1 MASNSLSAA
10 ASASLLE
17 QSSPALLAAGVP
29 VSTTKALQVSVIFPR
44 IHLVYVPAPEP
55 EPEPAEQENVTEILE
70 QEDGSLSDEANTNKS
85 SFSRTG
91 AVDNP
96 KQPNLMVL
104 VGTDSKDG
112 EAKVEKVIVSEAND
126 LDDVTND
133 DANEK
138 DSGVV
143 GYVEGDKDEGEDTV
157 EHVVTS
163 EEMTHVIKISAPDKK
178 SDNMTALK
186 EAPAKLM
193 KTFFGIM
200 NKHNDNPNVQLT
212 KAEAV
217 DALKREGLALGDEKY
232 GENESVPNTEIRVE
246 ALVRLTFKD
255 MLQEGHCFNTP
266 IYRGIKMIDGND
278 AEDWVELTVLIKAV
292 SVGLVLERLER
303 IGIGSSIGTVSIFR
317 AELCKTS
324 SAYSKN
330 CISTREGAVST
341 EIGPDGSPE
350 VSEADKKANIDAAK
364 AEWKNAASRLRI
376 EQVKE
381 QIYEQAQLSFDFL
394 SLLVIA
400 SILAGIGLIVNSTVV
415 IVASMLVSPIMGPV
429 MGITFGSRV
438 KDWSLASFSA
448 IHEIV
453 SLLICIIIG
462 AIIGFSS
469 SWSAISASWPTE
481 EMASRG
487 DVTGLITG
495 LAIAIPSGMGVALSI
510 LGNNTAS
517 LVGVAIS
524 ASLLPPAV
532 NTGICWARAILISTG
547 AVVEDSKND
556 YVYIGGISFALTIV
570 NIICIWLA
578 GMFMFMVKEVAP
590 TKSKSAFWSRDIK
603 LARTQKTNQGTKDVD
618 LELIRTG
625 LKDALDKEEK
635 KSSLSMRKRQMM
647 TKNNGPRPAVTFNLS
662 VNPLQM
668 EDISAMNQT
677 RVRNAGLSKLA
688 EPLAVPKKGFLGLED
703 MAMFLGFDDSDD
715 EGKEIEGDN
724 DMV

>member
-1 MASNSLSAA
+1 MASNNSLSAA
-10 ASASLLE
+10 ASANLNE
-17 QSSPALLAAGVP
+17 HSSALLLPADIP

-44 IHLVYVPAPEP
+44 IHRVYVAPSE
-55 EPEPAEQENVTEILE
+55 EQKDVTE
-70 QEDGSLSDEANTNKS
+70 LSDDEANTKKS
-85 SFSRTG
+85 SSSRTG
-91 AVDNP
+91 GANC
-96 KQPNLMVL
+96 
-104 VGTDSKDG
+104 KDG
-112 EAKVEKVIVSEAND
+112 ETNVDKDKVSEHD
-126 LDDVTND
+126 LGDVTNDDNDDDD

-138 DSGVV
+138 DSDMV
-143 GYVEGDKDEGEDTV
+143 GYVEGDKDEGEDAV

-163 EEMTHVIKISAPDKK
+163 EEMTHVIKIPATDTK
-178 SDNMTALK
+178 SDNLTALK

-193 KTFFGIM
+193 KSFFGIV
-200 NKHNDNPNVQLT
+200 NKYNDNPNVQLT

-217 DALKREGLALGDEKY
+217 EALKREGLALGDKRDV
-232 GENESVPNTEIRVE
+232 ENKSVPNTEIRVE

-255 MLQEGHCFNTP
+255 MLQEGHCFNSP
-266 IYRGIKMIDGND
+266 IYRGIKMTEEDD
-278 AEDWVELTVLIKAV
+278 AEDWVELTVMVKAV
-292 SVGLVLERLER
+292 SIGLLLERLER

-317 AELCKTS
+317 AELCKT
-324 SAYSKN
+324 AQAFSKN
-330 CISTREGAVST
+330 TISSHEGAVSS

-350 VSEADKKANIDAAK
+350 VGEDEKKASIDAAK

-400 SILAGIGLIVNSTVV
+400 SILAGIGLISDSTVV

-438 KDWSLASFSA
+438 KDWSLASFSF
-448 IHEIV
+448 IHEV
-453 SLLICIIIG
+453 VALLICIIIG
-462 AIIGFSS
+462 AIIGFSA
-469 SWSAISASWPTE
+469 SWSAAATEWPTE

-532 NTGICWARAILISTG
+532 NTGICWARAILIRTG
-547 AVVEDSKND
+547 RVVDDSEND

-578 GMFMFMVKEVAP
+578 GMFMFMIKEVAP
-590 TKSKSAFWSRDIK
+590 TKTKSAFWQRDIK
-603 LARTQKTNQGTKDVD
+603 LARTQKKNQGNNDAD
-618 LELIRTG
+618 LESILAG
-625 LKDALDKEEK
+625 LKHALGKEEK
-635 KSSLSMRKRQMM
+635 NASLSMRKKQMM
-647 TKNNGPRPAVTFNLS
+647 AKNNGPRPAVTFNLS

-668 EDISAMNQT
+668 EDITTMNST
-677 RVRNAGLSKLA
+677 RVQKAGLAKLA
-688 EPLAVPKKGFLGLED
+688 DPLAVPKKGFHGLED
-703 MAMFLGFDDSDD
+703 IAMFLGFDDSDD
-715 EGKEIEGDN
+715 EGEKTKGDIDN
-724 DMV
+724 MV

>member
-1 MASNSLSAA
+1 MASNTLSAA
-10 ASASLLE
+10 ASASLSE
-17 QSSPALLAAGVP
+17 HSSALPLQADVP
-29 VSTTKALQVSVIFPR
+29 VSTTKALQVSIIFPR
-44 IHLVYVPAPEP
+44 IHRVYVPPSP
-55 EPEPAEQENVTEILE
+55 EQEDVTEILE
-70 QEDGSLSDEANTNKS
+70 QEDGSLSDNEGNTKKS
-85 SFSRTG
+85 STG
-91 AVDNP
+91 
-96 KQPNLMVL
+96 
-104 VGTDSKDG
+104 SKDG
-112 EAKVEKVIVSEAND
+112 EAKADKDKVSEHD
-126 LDDVTND
+126 LDLDNVTNDD

-138 DSGVV
+138 DSDVV

-163 EEMTHVIKISAPDKK
+163 EEMTHVIKIPATDTK
-178 SDNMTALK
+178 SDSLTALK

-193 KTFFGIM
+193 KSFFGIM

-217 DALKREGLALGDEKY
+217 EALKREGLALGDDKDVEI
-232 GENESVPNTEIRVE
+232 ESVPNTEIRVE

-255 MLQEGHCFNTP
+255 MLQEGHCFNAP
-266 IYRGIKMIDGND
+266 IYRGIKMTEEDD
-278 AEDWVELTVLIKAV
+278 AEDWVELTVMVKAV
-292 SVGLVLERLER
+292 SIGLVLERLER

-317 AELCKTS
+317 AELCKT
-324 SAYSKN
+324 AQAFSKN
-330 CISTREGAVST
+330 TISTREGAVSS

-350 VSEADKKANIDAAK
+350 VSEDEKKASIDAAK

-400 SILAGIGLIVNSTVV
+400 SILAGIGLIVDSTVV

-438 KDWSLASFSA
+438 KDWSLASFSF
-448 IHEIV
+448 IHEVIA
-453 SLLICIIIG
+453 LLICIIIG
-462 AIIGFSS
+462 AIIGFSA
-469 SWSAISASWPTE
+469 SWSAVSAEWPTE

-532 NTGICWARAILISTG
+532 NTGICWARAILIRTG
-547 AVVEDSKND
+547 SVVEDIDND

-590 TKSKSAFWSRDIK
+590 TKTKSAFWQRDIK
-603 LARTQKTNQGTKDVD
+603 LARTQKKNQGSNDVD
-618 LELIRTG
+618 LESIRTG
-625 LKDALDKEEK
+625 LKHALEKEDKNA
-635 KSSLSMRKRQMM
+635 SLSMRKKQMM
-647 TKNNGPRPAVTFNLS
+647 AKNNGPRPAVTFNLS

-668 EDISAMNQT
+668 EDISTINST
-677 RVRNAGLSKLA
+677 RARNAGLAKLA
-688 EPLAVPKKGFLGLED
+688 DPLAVPKKGFRGLED
-703 MAMFLGFDDSDD
+703 MAMFLGFDDSDGSDD
-715 EGKEIEGDN
+715 EGEKVKGNADY
-724 DMV
+724 MV